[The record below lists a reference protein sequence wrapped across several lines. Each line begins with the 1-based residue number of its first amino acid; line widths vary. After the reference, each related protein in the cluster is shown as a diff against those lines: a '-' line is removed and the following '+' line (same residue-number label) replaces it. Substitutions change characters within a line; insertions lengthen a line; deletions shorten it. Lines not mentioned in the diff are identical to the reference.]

1 MICIIDCF
9 MKKSYRYII
18 AGIILIACVTSCIT
32 VYVQKNNTNSS
43 INTADT
49 SENSADSAS
58 IDINIPSE
66 VFE

>member
-1 MICIIDCF
+1 
-9 MKKSYRYII
+9 MKKRRLLIL
-18 AGIILIACVTSCIT
+18 AGIVLLACTTACVSI
-32 VYVQKNNTNSS
+32 YVQKDNQNST

-58 IDINIPSE
+58 IDVNIPSE

>member
-1 MICIIDCF
+1 
-9 MKKSYRYII
+9 MKKRHIYILVG
-18 AGIILIACVTSCIT
+18 AVLLACTTACVT

-43 INTADT
+43 INTSDT

-58 IDINIPSE
+58 IDVDIPQE

>member
-1 MICIIDCF
+1 MN
-9 MKKSYRYII
+9 KKHVY
-18 AGIILIACVTSCIT
+18 ILIGAVLLSCATACVT
-32 VYVQKNNTNSS
+32 VYVQKDNTNSS
-43 INTADT
+43 ISTSDT

>member
-1 MICIIDCF
+1 
-9 MKKSYRYII
+9 MKKKHI
-18 AGIILIACVTSCIT
+18 IILIGAVLLSCATACVT
-32 VYVQKNNTNSS
+32 VYVQKDNTNSTIS
-43 INTADT
+43 TSDT